1 MNGLKIYQAL
11 IKDSTNYK
19 VYNEVVIKATLDVKY
34 PKDLHGLHSDLPS
47 LPERIKINKCSKLVY
62 NLYDKK
68 LCCSHKILKKRTNI
82 KESAQSNLF

>member
-1 MNGLKIYQAL
+1 MKIV
-11 IKDSTNYK
+11 IKDTSD
-19 VYNEVVIKATLDVKY
+19 LKY
-34 PKDLHGLHSDLPS
+34 PKDLHDLHSDLPS